1 MAIRAVFFDVGGTL
15 VDETRMFIGWADL
28 LGVSRTEFF
37 AAVGATIAAREPHAH
52 VFEIVA
58 PHVDMA
64 AARLARAAANAQF
77 VIEKRDLYPDAAG
90 CIAACKAAGLVVGIA
105 GNQPAEAEAALLA
118 CGLDAHHLATSAG
131 WRVSKPDPLFFVR
144 VAEACG
150 LPPEQIAYVGDRVDN
165 DVLPARAA
173 GMAPILLARGPWGII
188 HARWPG
194 AGEAAA
200 VVRTLD
206 GLAEVLARL

>member
-15 VDETRMFIGWADL
+15 VDETRMFTGWADL
-28 LGVSRTEFF
+28 LGVSHTDFF
-37 AAVGATIAAREPHAH
+37 AAVGATIAAGEPHAR

-64 AARLARAAANAQF
+64 AARQARAAANARF
-77 VIEKRDLYPDAAG
+77 VIEKRDLYPDAAE
-90 CIAACKAAGLVVGIA
+90 CVAACKAAGLVVGIA

-131 WRVSKPDPLFFVR
+131 WQVSKPDPLFFVR
-144 VAEACG
+144 VAEVCG

-173 GMAPILLARGPWGII
+173 GMAPILLARGPWGVI

-206 GLAEVLARL
+206 GLAEVLAGF